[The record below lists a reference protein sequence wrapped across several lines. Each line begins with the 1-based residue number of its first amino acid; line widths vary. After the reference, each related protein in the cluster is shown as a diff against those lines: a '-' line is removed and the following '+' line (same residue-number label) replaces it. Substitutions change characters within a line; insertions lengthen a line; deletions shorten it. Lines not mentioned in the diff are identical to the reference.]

1 MTKPL
6 ALIIEDDHK
15 LGEIFS
21 LSLQAAEFETEL
33 AADGQTARRRLAE
46 LQPAVVVLDLHL
58 PFVSGETLLR
68 EIRADRRLA
77 ATRIIVTTAD
87 ALLAERLRGQADLV
101 LLKPVSPAQLRDLA
115 SRLRPKTEK

>member
-15 LGEIFS
+15 LSDIFS
-21 LSLQAAEFETEL
+21 LSLQAAAFETEIVS
-33 AADGQTARRRLAE
+33 DGERARQRLAE
-46 LQPAVVVLDLHL
+46 LQPALVVLDLHL
-58 PFVSGETLLR
+58 PFVSGETLLQ

-77 ATRIIVTTAD
+77 VTRIIVTTAD
-87 ALLAERLRGQADLV
+87 ALLAERLRGKADLV

-115 SRLRPKTEK
+115 SRLRPKAES